1 MTQAQRFMLFID
13 DAKRGH
19 ISLFTQACRAQG
31 WDAKDRRIRLR
42 VFGVAVSF
50 PKGHFKTILDALRE
64 ITNGEPLK
72 REITSASQL
81 DNREDVDQ
89 VKALCLFLAGD
100 LTGAQEMDNHEGSA
114 RRTRHVVVTERLRC
128 LALYP
133 LEEPMGMAG
142 AHALLEKLL
151 RDFVNK
157 GRKFETVTLEDL
169 SDEPQFYRRKG
180 SSDLHEGPS
189 QLQRVIM
196 RLDGLLNT
204 NKKPNGPQ
212 GYRVKAG
219 HSLHDMKIA
228 AGVRC
233 DCSPC
238 CKKRRGALTS
248 PIPALPS
255 GTDESAETV
264 EFLEVQD
271 RQ

>member
-1 MTQAQRFMLFID
+1 MLFID
-13 DAKRGH
+13 EPKRGH
-19 ISLFTQACRAQG
+19 VSLFTQACRAQG
-31 WDAKDRRIRLR
+31 WDAKDRNIRLR

-64 ITNGEPLK
+64 ITNGEPLH

-81 DNREDVDQ
+81 NHLEDVDR

-100 LTGAQEMDNHEGSA
+100 LEGTQEMDNNEGSA

-133 LEEPMGMAG
+133 LEKPMGMEG
-142 AHALLEKLL
+142 AQALLEKLL

-196 RLDGLLNT
+196 RLDGLLHT

-219 HSLHDMKIA
+219 HSLHDMKKAAGLPCDCATICRPTLRQRIA
-228 AGVRC
+228 ATK
-233 DCSPC
+233 P
-238 CKKRRGALTS
+238 
-248 PIPALPS
+248 PIPALPA
-255 GTDESAETV
+255 GTDKAAETAKILGN
-264 EFLEVQD
+264 ENPF
-271 RQ
+271 